1 MGVDRDVT
9 GEQPHLL
16 LAVAGHEV
24 QVLLIAQC
32 FDRRGVEGLEAPDQ
46 AQVDGELPHY
56 RLACARRSRDE
67 DSLASLDGGAGLL
80 LEGIEREVVA
90 PGEAGELTAGG
101 GLSTTRCGIALGW

>member
-1 MGVDRDVT
+1 M
-9 GEQPHLL
+9 
-16 LAVAGHEV
+16 
-24 QVLLIAQC
+24 
-32 FDRRGVEGLEAPDQ
+32 
-46 AQVDGELPHY
+46 DGELPHH

-80 LEGIEREVVA
+80 LEGVEREVVA